1 MSFILLGSMQVCLV
15 PSGNL
20 ICTYHIVYG
29 SITEYL
35 FKFPQHGTLFLLSE
49 TVLILF
55 TTSKSKY
62 FPARHYFAF
71 HLISGE
77 FLPMRSSRWKF
88 NTWLSLILGPLPSN
102 THNFIDTEV
111 KTNCLMDLRCLVHK
125 WIHIK
130 HFKR

>member
-1 MSFILLGSMQVCLV
+1 MQVCLV
-15 PSGNL
+15 PPGNL
-20 ICTYHIVYG
+20 ICTYHIIYG
-29 SITEYL
+29 GITEYV

-49 TVLILF
+49 TVLFLI
-55 TTSKSKY
+55 TSSKSRH

-102 THNFIDTEV
+102 TQFYRHRGENQLPNEFEV
-111 KTNCLMDLRCLVHK
+111 PGAQVDPYQTLQEVARKN
-125 WIHIK
+125 
-130 HFKR
+130 